1 MVRNKNVESSSK
13 FKGHRHLSWA
23 TNDTRRMDSR
33 CIKNT
38 LHPKTSHKEH
48 LAIDKDE
55 IKLWSKM
62 PNSKNIELRS
72 QNK

>member
-1 MVRNKNVESSSK
+1 MTRVEWTV
-13 FKGHRHLSWA
+13 GV
-23 TNDTRRMDSR
+23 SR
-33 CIKNT
+33 T
-38 LHPKTSHKEH
+38 PYTQKTSHKEH

-72 QNK
+72 QGK